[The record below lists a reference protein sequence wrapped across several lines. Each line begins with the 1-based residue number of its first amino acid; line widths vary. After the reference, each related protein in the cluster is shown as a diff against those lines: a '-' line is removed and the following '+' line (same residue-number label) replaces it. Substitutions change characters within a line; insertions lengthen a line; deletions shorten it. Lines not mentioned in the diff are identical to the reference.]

1 MESKTKLKNIKKI
14 MLPVDG
20 SATSNKAARIGISL
34 SMKSKSDLIGLTVL
48 DLTSLPYGYFLT
60 RTGTSLH
67 DEILEEKKREAK
79 KWLDEV
85 EGSVLEILNEEE
97 CNVIR
102 YRSEIIEDPFSR
114 VENAIVN
121 YAETENVDLIVMGT
135 RGRSGLKRSLLGSVA
150 SGVLTYAH
158 CPVMVVR

>member
-20 SATSNKAARIGISL
+20 SATSNKAAHIGISL
-34 SMKSKSDLIGLTVL
+34 SKKFKSDLIGLTVL

-85 EGSVLEILNEEE
+85 EGSLLEILNKEE

-121 YAETENVDLIVMGT
+121 YAETENMDLIVMGT

>member
-34 SMKSKSDLIGLTVL
+34 SKKFKSDLIGLTVL